1 MKTIIVCVTHKG
13 LPSEG
18 YVFVDSVGGRSKA
31 RSKFDALTKDFSA
44 VTWEGAEYRSN
55 GDTDVMMFQSE
66 NDMELF

>member
-1 MKTIIVCVTHKG
+1 MKVIIICVTQKA

-31 RSKFDALTKDFSA
+31 RTKFDELTKDFKEQG
-44 VTWEGAEYRSN
+44 WEGAEYRSD
-55 GDTDVMMFQSE
+55 GDKDVMMFKSE